1 MSFNVLPPIALLAR
15 SQGAASLGEAAELM
29 LVGMSIVFGVL
40 IIIWIMLERISW
52 AISSTPPPAV
62 ATPAA
67 PAAPPVPAPAPEPIE
82 DPDALDARTLVIL
95 TAAITAAVQRPFR
108 ITRIQTVADA
118 GASSVWAEHGR
129 AKLVSSHRLRKG

>member
-29 LVGMSIVFGVL
+29 LVGMSIVFGSL
-40 IIIWIMLERISW
+40 IIIWIMLEVISRL
-52 AISSTPPPAV
+52 IPSTPPPAAAV
-62 ATPAA
+62 PTPAPTAA
-67 PAAPPVPAPAPEPIE
+67 PAAAPEPAA
-82 DPDALDARTLVIL
+82 DPDAIDPRTLVIL